1 MNILDTV
8 KNLILLFP
16 LLIYY
21 FIEALFLGLFIQV
34 IWRFFLS
41 ELFNL
46 YIGYF
51 QWVCIIWIVKVIFFD
66 IFKIIASFNN
76 ITTIMKSNGE
86 TNLNQ
91 DEIR

>member
-1 MNILDTV
+1 MNILESI

-21 FIEALFLGLFIQV
+21 FIEALFLGLFVQFV
-34 IWRFFLS
+34 WKVFLS

-51 QWVCIIWIVKVIFFD
+51 QWVCIIWIIKVIFFD
-66 IFKIIASFNN
+66 VFKIIASFSN
-76 ITTIMKSNGE
+76 ITTLMKNNIE
-86 TNLNQ
+86 NNKEN
-91 DEIR
+91 D